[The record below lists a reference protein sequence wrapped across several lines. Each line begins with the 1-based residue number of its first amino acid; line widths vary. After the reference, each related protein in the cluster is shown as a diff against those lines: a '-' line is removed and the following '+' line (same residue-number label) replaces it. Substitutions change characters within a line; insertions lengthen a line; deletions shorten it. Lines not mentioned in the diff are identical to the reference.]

1 MRTFFLTI
9 FWFSN
14 FCTSIWLLFMASA
27 SWIIFSGAYSF
38 SELSLN
44 VFLTQYVPW
53 LLWLKIFI
61 IALLGEFGTLVLA
74 TPVLVIA
81 PLKFVAGTIIGL
93 WAYSA
98 AKKIPVEPAYT

>member
-1 MRTFFLTI
+1 MRTFLLAI

-14 FCTSIWLLFMASA
+14 FGTAFWLLVMASA
-27 SWIIFSGAYSF
+27 SWIIFSGTYSF

-53 LLWLKIFI
+53 LLWLKTFI
-61 IALLGEFGTLVLA
+61 IALLGELGDLLLA
-74 TPVLVIA
+74 IPVLVIA